1 MMITWGIYIALY
13 LFLGGVAAGCFA
25 SAALLDLYGGEKY
38 REPIKWGAYW
48 SWVLMVIGIALLVV
62 DLGRPERASN
72 PILHPNLLS
81 PMGGGTLIINIFMIL
96 ALIYWL
102 IYTRIPRIIL
112 RRDLIVLRLP
122 VIYLGCIFAFMTG
135 AYTGILLSYGSPP
148 LWATSSLGILFL
160 ASALATGYAF
170 FILVWAIVDKKTF
183 EELHPSLGKIEA
195 VLGVLELIALLQYT
209 SVIPMKYKVA
219 LLGMSNLYS
228 AVFMSVFVLLG
239 ILIGEIGLPLFMAK
253 PRKGL
258 LALLCLSAALVLI
271 GGFVLRYVVIYLGQI
286 TA

>member
-1 MMITWGIYIALY
+1 MMITWGAYIAIY
-13 LFLGGVAAGCFA
+13 LFLGGVAAGCFT
-25 SAALLDLYGGEKY
+25 SAALLDLYGKDKY
-38 REPIKWGAYW
+38 REPVKWGAYW
-48 SWVLMVIGIALLVV
+48 SWVLMAVGIALLVI
-62 DLGRPERASN
+62 DLGRPERAFN

-81 PMGGGTLIINIFMIL
+81 PMGGGSLIINVFMIL

-102 IYTRIPRIIL
+102 IYTRIPRMIL
-112 RRDLIVLRLP
+112 GRDLTVLRLP

-148 LWATSSLGILFL
+148 MWATSSLGILFL
-160 ASALATGYAF
+160 ASALATGYALF
-170 FILVWAIVDKKTF
+170 LLIWAIVDRKSF
-183 EELHPSLGKIEA
+183 EELHPSLGRIEA
-195 VLGVLELIALLQYT
+195 ILGTLELLALLQYT
-209 SVIPMKYKVA
+209 SVIPLKYKVA
-219 LLGMSNLYS
+219 LLGMRNPYS

-239 ILIGEIGLPLFMAK
+239 ILIGEIGLPLFMTK

-258 LALLCLSAALVLI
+258 LALLCLSVALVLI